1 MVVSINH
8 RLNML
13 GFLNLSEFGDRYAD
27 AANLGLLDIVHA
39 LKWIRDNIASF
50 GGDSGKVTV
59 FGQSGGGAKV
69 NYLLTMP
76 AARGLLHRAA
86 VLSAIPK
93 PNEFRTHQ
101 QTAAAGAAVIRALGL
116 TADSVDQLQTLPLER
131 VAATVGAAMLALEGY
146 MGPSVDGQ
154 TIPAAPFNPRA
165 PQISADVPLL
175 IGTTRDE
182 GSPITNPARENM
194 TPDELR
200 EEAQK
205 LHGAH
210 ASALLAA
217 LAAVYPRAKPV
228 ELFGHVRPSGGLDMR
243 VQAVEQA
250 TRKFEQSAA
259 NVYLYTFAWQTPLLS
274 GRPRAFHRSEIPFIF
289 ANTDRCA
296 QLTGGTEGARVL
308 AGRMTDAW
316 IHFARTGN
324 PNHRGLPRWPSFTP
338 AGVET
343 MVFDGVCTVERN
355 YDRPARLAYRAAT
368 RDS

>member
-1 MVVSINH
+1 
-8 RLNML
+8 
-13 GFLNLSEFGDRYAD
+13 
-27 AANLGLLDIVHA
+27 
-39 LKWIRDNIASF
+39 
-50 GGDSGKVTV
+50 
-59 FGQSGGGAKV
+59 
-69 NYLLTMP
+69 MP

-101 QTAAAGAAVIRALGL
+101 QTAAAGAAVMRALGL

-131 VAATVGAAMLALEGY
+131 VTAATGAAMQALDLY
-146 MGPSVDGQ
+146 IGPSVDGQ
-154 TIPAAPFNPRA
+154 TIPAAPFNSVA
-165 PQISADVPLL
+165 PQISVDVQLL

-194 TPDELR
+194 TSIELR

-205 LHGAH
+205 LHGTQ
-210 ASALLAA
+210 SQALLAA
-217 LAAVYPRAKPV
+217 LTAVYPRATPV

-243 VQAVEQA
+243 VHAVEQA
-250 TRKFEQSAA
+250 TRKSEQRAA
-259 NVYLYTFAWQTPLLS
+259 NVYLYEFAWHTPVLS

-296 QLTGGTEGARVL
+296 QLTGGTEEARVL

-316 IHFARTGN
+316 VHFARTGD
-324 PNHRGLPRWPSFTP
+324 PNHRHLPRWPSFTP

-343 MVFDGVCTVERN
+343 MVFDEVCAVERDQ
-355 YDRPARLAYRAAT
+355 DRLARLAYRAAMKA
-368 RDS
+368 S